1 MVATGERADL
11 STTPADLSEESTHA
25 CKDYAGLL
33 AASRRVD
40 WRFLLP
46 DPELGHVACR
56 ADADPA
62 LVHACR
68 LFGRSL
74 TLLGQAQEKPAPGSV
89 DVLVLVDPQGDE
101 LSSTLDLVR
110 PAGWVYLEIHGPLTR
125 RGRRLRR
132 PRFPSDHVA
141 ELRGLG
147 LDQIEAYWHWPD
159 FDSCT
164 EIMPLGE
171 PAAIR
176 GALLRRQESRGRSAL
191 VSVARLLL
199 AARLLPLAV
208 THGSVIGRRRVLGED
223 V

>member
-1 MVATGERADL
+1 MAATGDRADL
-11 STTPADLSEESTHA
+11 STDART
-25 CKDYAGLL
+25 DYAGLL

-46 DPELGHVACR
+46 DPELGHVACS
-56 ADADPA
+56 ADADPS

-74 TLLGQAQEKPAPGSV
+74 TLLGQAREEPAPASV
-89 DVLVLVDPQGDE
+89 DVLVLVDPQRDE
-101 LSSTLDLVR
+101 LGSALDLVR
-110 PAGWVYLEIHGPLTR
+110 PAGWVYLEVHGPLTR

-132 PRFPSDHVA
+132 PRFPSDHAA

-147 LDQIEAYWHWPD
+147 LDQVEAYWHWPD

-176 GALLRRQESRGRSAL
+176 GSLLRRQESRGRSAL
-191 VSVARLLL
+191 VSVARFLL
-199 AARLLPLAV
+199 ATRLLPLAV
-208 THGSVIGRRRVLGED
+208 THGSVIGRRPVGGD
-223 V
+223 A